1 MMELEL
7 FVLIRIKLVLM
18 VSKTMEDKLKNVLH
32 WKKIVIQV
40 TKIMGMVY
48 AFVNSCHVSK
58 DIKMMVVEMFVF

>member
-1 MMELEL
+1 MELEL

-48 AFVNSCHVSK
+48 AFVNSYHVSK
-58 DIKMMVVEMFVF
+58 DIKMMVEEMFVF